1 MSQRMPLIALVGAI
15 IVIVAATSLFT
26 VKEFEKAIL
35 LRLGEIERSDYD
47 PGLHWKIPVINN
59 VIKFDGRI
67 LTMDATSEEYLTVEK
82 KNVIV
87 DSFVKWRIHDVA
99 TYYRATGGGNERA
112 ASDRLAQIVKDGLRG
127 EIGKRTIIEAVSGER
142 AEIMDILR
150 VNANKQA
157 SEFGIEIVD
166 VRIKR
171 IDLPEQVSESVYQRM
186 EAERARVA
194 KDFRSKG
201 AEKAEI
207 IRAEADRERTIIL
220 AEAYRDAETTRGLGD
235 AIAADTYAQAFGQNS
250 QFYNMYRSL
259 VAYKSSFK
267 EPSDVIVLDP
277 DADFFRFFKD
287 RDGERDNGPSAQ
299 THTIGSMAAQESET
313 RQPSGVSV
321 TETDREE
328 AIFP

>member
-1 MSQRMPLIALVGAI
+1 MSQRMPLIALVAAI
-15 IVIVAATSLFT
+15 VVIVATTSLFT

-35 LRLGEIERSDYD
+35 LRLGEIERADYT

-87 DSFVKWRIHDVA
+87 DSFVKWRINDVA
-99 TYYRATGGGNERA
+99 TYFRATGGGNERA

-142 AEIMDILR
+142 AEIMEILR

-194 KDFRSKG
+194 ADFRAKG
-201 AEKAEI
+201 AEIAEKT
-207 IRAEADRERTIIL
+207 RADADKQRTVLL
-220 AEAYRDAETTRGLGD
+220 AEAYREAERLRGEGD
-235 AIAADTYAQAFGQNS
+235 ALAADIYAQAYNQDAE
-250 QFYNMYRSL
+250 FYSFYRSL
-259 VAYKSSFK
+259 LAYRQSFK
-267 EPSDVIVLDP
+267 DKKDVMVIEPDTE
-277 DADFFRFFKD
+277 FFRYFGD
-287 RDGERDNGPSAQ
+287 QAGGQ
-299 THTIGSMAAQESET
+299 
-313 RQPSGVSV
+313 
-321 TETDREE
+321 
-328 AIFP
+328 